1 MDIGNHMKKIA
12 WLLLSLISLGFN
24 ACAVA
29 DQCTAV
35 FPAAVQSTLATTGN
49 ITFTCGSQVISNSTP
64 TNSLPTPTLTNPS
77 GCGTNT
83 CPTANCTATGFPVNT
98 LSVGAFQASS
108 GAGGNFTVSTNQ
120 TATIDNNNNITTDY
134 NTVLVMP
141 NATLNFSANPSG
153 GTLYRINTLDL
164 RNNATVNFI
173 GGDYWIGTLTTSG
186 GQTKVITTT
195 GTTRLFILNNMTV
208 TKGLVWNTAS
218 TADQFFIYGYGSFS
232 ITSAT
237 SQINAILYSQQNITL
252 GQTALTGA
260 ITAQNVTLNT
270 NSTVAYDATA
280 VNNLNFG
287 SVCQTT
293 QFVVSAP
300 ATATNCQNTTVTVTA
315 QNAGGQTV
323 TNYTGTITLD
333 TQTGS
338 GMWVSTSGSGAFSG
352 NVNNG
357 LATYTFVTG
366 DNGVASFQLSY
377 PGSGSSPV
385 TVKAYQTNNTN
396 IFGLSGA
403 INFVSA
409 GLSVT
414 DVAVSNPPAAP
425 PPAFSTTQTA
435 GSDFNL
441 YLTAINENNCDVN
454 TSYAGAKNI
463 RFYTTYINPT
473 TGTMNATINGTTIA
487 SSSGAATTTQSIN
500 FTSGVA
506 TVTGRYNDAGQLSL
520 NVIDTAVSPAGPTGV
535 SGNFVVKPASF
546 AMNIPGNTATQAT
559 SPAGAAQTACLADA
573 VFAKAGNNFTVNVQ
587 PRNALGNVT
596 PNYGNETSPQGI
608 ILTSG
613 SVLGPTGGRNGSANN
628 GAIGNGS
635 TFTKITSGSPTP
647 PAGWSYPYFQGTTFS
662 FDEVG
667 CINLTAGVS
676 GGNYLS
682 ASNGAVTGSLVVG
695 RFTPDH
701 FDTSGNTPQFTTTC
715 TGGGGSFTYLDQP
728 FVYATQPVLTVLAR
742 ALAGT
747 TTQNYTGSFWKLT
760 SSGFGSVYNKAYFPV
775 TGGDTIPALNLS
787 ATIPAPT
794 FVDVGAGVPGSAGS
808 GTGTFTFADG
818 GGLKIQR
825 LVGTLS
831 PPLTAEIQL
840 RVATITDS
848 DSVAC
853 TGTGCSAGGFSFGAT
868 TSGNGIAFAGTGG
881 GKQFYHG
888 RLNVINASGSEILP
902 LTVPM
907 QTEYYTSA
915 NGFVLN
921 SLDTGSSGNC
931 TVYTGGATNLVV
943 TPSSGLSTTA
953 TVSGS
958 PTYYFSG
965 GALNIS
971 LSAPTGT
978 TTGYADIEASIGTI
992 LPWLQ
997 YNWSYTGT
1005 LGTTY
1010 SNNPRGRGTFGIFKG
1025 NDRVIYQKEV
1035 TQ

>member
-1 MDIGNHMKKIA
+1 MKKIA
-12 WLLLSLISLGFN
+12 WLLLSLILLFFN
-24 ACAVA
+24 TCALA
-29 DQCTAV
+29 TQCTSA

-49 ITFTCGSQVISNSTP
+49 VTFTCGSRVTANSTP
-64 TNSLPTPTLTNPS
+64 TNSLPTPTLTNPG

-83 CPTANCTATGFPVNT
+83 CPTANCTATGVPVGT
-98 LSVGAFQASS
+98 LSVGAFQTSS
-108 GAGGNFTVSTNQ
+108 GAGGSITVPTNATQ
-120 TATIDNNNNITTDY
+120 TIDGNNNTTTDY
-134 NTVLVMP
+134 NAITIMP
-141 NATLNFSANPSG
+141 NATLNFSVNPSG
-153 GTLYRINTLDL
+153 GTMYRITSLEIK
-164 RNNATVNFI
+164 NNGTVNFN

-186 GQTKVITTT
+186 GQTKIVTTT
-195 GTTRLFILNNMTV
+195 GTTRLFILNNVTV

-218 TADQFFIYGYGSFS
+218 TADKFFIYGYGSFS

-237 SQINAILYSQQNITL
+237 TQINAIMYAQGNITL

-260 ITAQNVTLNT
+260 VTAQNVTLDT

-287 SVCQTT
+287 TICQTT
-293 QFVVSAP
+293 QFAVSAP
-300 ATATNCQNTTVTVTA
+300 ATGTNCQNTTVTVTA
-315 QNAGGQTV
+315 QNAGGQTI
-323 TNYTGTITLD
+323 TDYTGTITLD

-338 GMWVSTSGSGAFSG
+338 GMWGSTSGGGAFSG

-377 PGSGSSPV
+377 PGSGSSPI
-385 TVKAYQTNNTN
+385 TVKAYQTNNTS

-425 PPAFSTTQTA
+425 PSAFSTTQTA
-435 GSDFNL
+435 GSDFTL
-441 YLTAINENNCDVN
+441 YLTATDLNCDIN
-454 TSYAGAKNI
+454 TSYTGAKNI
-463 RFYTTYINPT
+463 RFYTTYLNPT
-473 TGTMNATINGTTIA
+473 TGTINATINGTTIA
-487 SSSGAATTTQSIN
+487 SSSGAAATTQSITFAN
-500 FTSGVA
+500 GVA
-506 TVTGRYNDAGQLSL
+506 TVTGRYNDAGQLRL
-520 NVIDTAVSPAGPTGV
+520 NVIDTAVSPAGPTGA
-535 SGNFVVKPASF
+535 SGDFVVKPASF
-546 AMNIPGNTATQAT
+546 AINIPGNTAAQTT
-559 SPAGAAQTACLADA
+559 SPAGAAQTACLADS

-587 PRNALGNVT
+587 PLNALGSVT

-628 GAIGNGS
+628 GTIGNGS
-635 TFTKITSGSPTP
+635 TFTKITSGSPP
-647 PAGWSYPYFQGTTFS
+647 SGWSLPYFQGTTFS

-667 CINLTAGVS
+667 CINLTTGVS

-682 ASNGAVTGSLVVG
+682 ASNGAVSGSLVVG

-701 FDTSGNTPQFTTTC
+701 FDTAGNTPQFKTMC
-715 TGGGGSFTYLDQP
+715 TGSGSFTYLDQP

-775 TGGDTIPALNLS
+775 TGGDTIPSLVLS

-794 FVDVGAGVPGSAGS
+794 FVDVGAGIPGSAGS

-848 DSVAC
+848 DSVLC

-868 TSGNGIAFAGTGG
+868 TSGNGITFSGAGG

-888 RLNVINASGSEILP
+888 RLNVMNATGSELLP

-907 QTEYYTSA
+907 RTEFYTSA
-915 NGFVLN
+915 NGFILN

-931 TVYTGGATNLVV
+931 TAYTGGATNLVV

-958 PTYYFSG
+958 PDYYFQQ